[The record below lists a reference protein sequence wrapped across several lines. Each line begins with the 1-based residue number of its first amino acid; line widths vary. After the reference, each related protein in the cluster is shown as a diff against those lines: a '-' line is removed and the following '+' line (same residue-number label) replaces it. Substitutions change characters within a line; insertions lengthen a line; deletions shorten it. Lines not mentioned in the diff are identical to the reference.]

1 MALQRINQELEDKLF
16 RMVRPR
22 PPAPPQHAQPGAPSS
37 GTLVR
42 TEGQAAIPLPMELGQ
57 RPRFHPAL
65 SLRGWAGPL
74 HFHPEWEGAVK
85 PSAITVPAVLM
96 RNRGSGSQ

>member
-22 PPAPPQHAQPGAPSS
+22 PCAPPQHAQPRAPRS

-42 TEGQAAIPLPMELGQ
+42 TKGQATMPLPMELGQ

-65 SLRGWAGPL
+65 TLRGWAVP
-74 HFHPEWEGAVK
+74 PI
-85 PSAITVPAVLM
+85 SAPNGRVLSSPQLSLSP
-96 RNRGSGSQ
+96 RY

>member
-22 PPAPPQHAQPGAPSS
+22 PRAPPQHAQPRAPSS
-37 GTLVR
+37 GTPVR
-42 TEGQAAIPLPMELGQ
+42 TEGPGHHALARGAGPKASFPPCPLPEGLG
-57 RPRFHPAL
+57 RTP
-65 SLRGWAGPL
+65 
-74 HFHPEWEGAVK
+74 HFHPQWEGAVK
-85 PSAITVPAVLM
+85 PSAVTVPAVLM

>member
-16 RMVRPR
+16 RMVRPQ

-42 TEGQAAIPLPMELGQ
+42 TEGQAAMRLPAELGQ
-57 RPRFHPAL
+57 RPHFHPAL
-65 SLRGWAGPL
+65 SPRGWAGPL
-74 HFHPEWEGAVK
+74 HFHPECEGAVK
-85 PSAITVPAVLM
+85 PLAITVPTVLM
-96 RNRGSGSQ
+96 RNGGSGSS